1 MMQDMMRKFRC
12 GNKIS
17 VRRPGAAIRVAGSH
31 AINSV
36 IPVVN
41 AFTTPAES
49 SHSVFSVEGVC
60 LLLKRD
66 ILTPLTCLSVV
77 LGCFAISL
85 TAGATELNLNFL
97 HGTDKQHAP
106 AILQEGTQ
114 YPPGQYVVDVV
125 LNRQSL
131 SRQTLTITP
140 EDAAALC
147 LTPDWMKQAHLLLNL
162 EMFKAQ
168 YDGDRGCYRI
178 GEYPAAS
185 VRFDYGAQT
194 LYISEPQ
201 VTLLA
206 SEPGDDWDYGIAG
219 FRLRYDANVSKN
231 QQNEAVYYGNV
242 NLNANVGRWVLSGNT
257 SGFSGRGF
265 ESPQAM
271 ASTVIAPLRG
281 VLEAG
286 KTRTRSTLM
295 ADFGFYGASLRSD
308 NSMIPWSA
316 RGYAPVISGV
326 ANSNARIT
334 VVQGGYTLL
343 SQVVPPGEYALKDI
357 SPIGNGDITVTVEE
371 DNGSKSVRVYPV
383 TTLPTLL
390 RAGDFNYDLSAGT
403 RSDDSQTK
411 GGFLAGG
418 LDYGFEPLTLNLA
431 GILHRQ
437 YQGVGAGLSRN
448 MGKWGA
454 LEGSV
459 NLSRSVFDN
468 HNQAYS
474 SLHASADA
482 GSPQEQTQ
490 KARNDWLWN
499 SYGGGR
505 LASGPQTGLSATV
518 KYAKSLGEK
527 TNLHLLTWRYTGEKY
542 VDFASF
548 NPRQVWLNE
557 NRKERYEA
565 TISHGIGNSY
575 LNFSGWTQS
584 YRDRN
589 SHDSGVNASF
599 NTNAGTASVGVYASY
614 SHTPW
619 SPNDYSLSVNVTV
632 PFDIAGKPQFSST
645 GINYYR
651 NRGTQVN
658 TSVSG
663 SPTANMNYNVN
674 AGVGRDNR
682 NVSVSAGYALDALQL
697 GGSLAQSHYRY
708 GGSQTS
714 GSLSTSGAV
723 LGTGET
729 GLMFTREQNATVAV
743 VKIKDIP
750 DVTFNGSRPTGK
762 RGVTALP
769 LSEYSRN
776 DIRINP
782 DNVPDEIDLLDTAF
796 SVVPTRQAIVYR
808 EFGYTQ
814 VKRYVLKMTGVDG
827 KPLPQGSTVLTRNGL
842 DAGFITQ
849 GGVLLANLLAEPDFL
864 TVTTPQGTQCRVNMA
879 GVKPDAGKLTEV
891 HCE

>member
-1 MMQDMMRKFRC
+1 MARI
-12 GNKIS
+12 NNINIS
-17 VRRPGAAIRVAGSH
+17 NRTYH
-31 AINSV
+31 AL
-36 IPVVN
+36 
-41 AFTTPAES
+41 
-49 SHSVFSVEGVC
+49 VFSTKSACSGDSRQFPFIGFKLNTLTR
-60 LLLKRD
+60 LL
-66 ILTPLTCLSVV
+66 CLS
-77 LGCFAISL
+77 FISGYL
-85 TAGATELNLNFL
+85 ALSQTADATELNLNFI
-97 HGTDKQHAP
+97 HGTDKQHVP

-114 YPPGQYVVDVV
+114 FPSGQYVVDVIF
-125 LNRQSL
+125 NHQQL
-131 SRQTLTITP
+131 SRQMLTISA
-140 EDAAALC
+140 EDAKTLC
-147 LTPDWMKQAHLLLNL
+147 LTPDWLNQAHLLLNL
-162 EMFKAQ
+162 DMFKTQ
-168 YDGDRGCYRI
+168 YNRDRDCYRI

-185 VRFDYGAQT
+185 VRFDYGTQT

-201 VTLLA
+201 VTLLPL
-206 SEPGDDWDYGIAG
+206 EPGDDWDYGIAG
-219 FRLRYDANVSKN
+219 LKLRYNTNVSKS
-231 QQNEAVYYGNV
+231 QQREAVYYGNID
-242 NLNANVGRWVLSGNT
+242 LNANVGRWVLSGST
-257 SGFSGRGF
+257 YGFSGRGF

-271 ASTVIAPLRG
+271 VSTVVAPLRG
-281 VLEAG
+281 NLELG

-295 ADFGFYGASLRSD
+295 SDFGFYGASLRSD
-308 NSMIPWSA
+308 NSMIPWST
-316 RGYAPVISGV
+316 RGYAPIISGV

-334 VVQGGYTLL
+334 VAQGGYTLS

-371 DNGSKSVRVYPV
+371 EDGSQTTRVYPV

-390 RAGDFNYDLSAGT
+390 RAHDFNYNLSVGT

-411 GGFLAGG
+411 GVFVAGS
-418 LDYGFEPLTLNLA
+418 LDYGFEPATLNLS

-437 YQGVGAGLSRN
+437 YQGVGVGLSRN

-468 HNQAYS
+468 HEPYS
-474 SLHASADA
+474 LRLSAHTDD
-482 GSPQEQTQ
+482 PQEQIQ
-490 KARNDWLWN
+490 NARNDWLWN
-499 SYGGGR
+499 SYSGGR
-505 LASGPQTGLSATV
+505 LASGPQTGLSATI

-565 TISHGIGNSY
+565 TISHGIGSSY

-584 YRDRN
+584 YRNRSSN
-589 SHDSGVNASF
+589 DSGVNTSF
-599 NTNAGTASVGVYASY
+599 NTSVGGAAVGLYASY

-619 SPNDYSLSVNVTV
+619 SPNDYSLSMNVSI
-632 PFDIAGKPQFSST
+632 PFDIAGKQQFSST

-651 NRGTQVN
+651 NRGTQMN

-663 SPTANMNYNVN
+663 NPTENMNYNVN
-674 AGVGRDNR
+674 ASVGRDNR
-682 NVSVSAGYALDALQL
+682 NISVSAGYAMDALQL
-697 GGSLAQSHYRY
+697 GGALTQAHYRY

-714 GSLSTSGAV
+714 SSLSASGAV
-723 LGTGET
+723 LGTTET

-750 DVTFNGSRPTGK
+750 GVTFNGSRPTSY

-782 DNVPDEIDLLDTAF
+782 DNVPDNIDLLDTVF

-814 VKRYVLKMTGVDG
+814 VKRYVLKMTGFDR
-827 KPLPQGSTVLTRNGL
+827 KPLPQGSTVLTSNGL

-849 GGVLLANLLAEPDFL
+849 GGVLLANLLTEPDFL
-864 TVTTPQGTQCRVNMA
+864 TVMTPQGTQCRVNMT
-879 GVKPDAGKLTEV
+879 GVKSDAGNLTEV